1 MKNPGK
7 ENLDEY
13 IEWLRSELEEARA
26 KKDEELKQIAIKK
39 TEEDNLIRQN
49 FDSYT
54 VKDIDKFRCSE
65 KLKQKLLQKHLDAMT
80 RREEQ
85 YESRWA
91 GQKNYMFLKTI
102 QDIKDLMNAS
112 DTALYEI
119 PVSKKLFDS
128 KYALISDS
136 EIADIKKEKADRPL
150 VEIFATCF

>member
-7 ENLDEY
+7 KNLNEY
-13 IEWLRSELEEARA
+13 IKWLKSELEEARA
-26 KKDEELKQIAIKK
+26 KKDKELKQIAIKK

-102 QDIKDLMNAS
+102 QDIKDLMNSS

-119 PVSKKLFDS
+119 PVSKKPFDN
-128 KYALISDS
+128 KCALISDS
-136 EIADIKKEKADRPL
+136 EMKDIKERNANKTL
-150 VEIFATCF
+150 VEAFATYF